1 MTVPVVPKSRAGVM
15 LERVTPETLE
25 LYAPRLAAITS
36 GHIGKDNRSINFLH
50 PYTSA
55 QSIELFTRVAPT
67 LTLTGPGRVVMWVAR
82 LPAEAGEEALE
93 SRDLDGN
100 ETAFP
105 DIVGT
110 VQLAFHVAPNG
121 QFRSEVRKLIVD
133 DRYQGRGIARVL
145 METLEREAKAGG
157 STLCLL
163 DTEAGYAEHFYS
175 KLGWTLSGY
184 VPKYALTPDGKEKRD
199 AAFMYKEL

>member
-1 MTVPVVPKSRAGVM
+1 VSPRRASDYIPATMTMSRILTM
-15 LERVTPETLE
+15 SHRE

-157 STLCLL
+157 STLCVSLQNPT
-163 DTEAGYAEHFYS
+163 DDFS
-175 KLGWTLSGY
+175 
-184 VPKYALTPDGKEKRD
+184 
-199 AAFMYKEL
+199 